1 MTSADMSSQQEEYNL
16 VAKKY
21 AERLVEFRVA
31 AQQAAGGGE
40 KPAEAL
46 FPAFDRTGL
55 GVARE
60 YERMGNQPVSDDLQ
74 SRADAFG
81 VSFEHIGLTLGTVL
95 HGIDLSKSLS
105 NALTRSK
112 LV

>member
-95 HGIDLSKSLS
+95 HGIDLSLSLIHI
-105 NALTRSK
+105 
-112 LV
+112 